1 MPYTVR
7 LNGRTV
13 ATFDTEEEAVARA
26 RAILRDDA
34 DKQPEVLDAE
44 TGQPVAPG
52 ASKGSRDDLA
62 RKVGFWPSPPVRC
75 ERSDRINDRL
85 VTDDDHPTSK
95 ESMANVDRSM
105 NRSRPIHRRTPPGT
119 ATWES
124 LVRD

>member
-62 RKVGFWPSPPVRC
+62 RKVGF
-75 ERSDRINDRL
+75 
-85 VTDDDHPTSK
+85 
-95 ESMANVDRSM
+95 
-105 NRSRPIHRRTPPGT
+105 
-119 ATWES
+119 
-124 LVRD
+124 